1 MLVQEIMKDLFFV
14 ERGYLNGNHF
24 VYRSEQPVL
33 IDTGYV
39 SDFNITEKIMRQN
52 ISRFWKVFWLEAL

>member
-1 MLVQEIMKDLFFV
+1 MLVQEIMKGLFFV

-24 VYRSEQPVL
+24 LYRSEQPVL